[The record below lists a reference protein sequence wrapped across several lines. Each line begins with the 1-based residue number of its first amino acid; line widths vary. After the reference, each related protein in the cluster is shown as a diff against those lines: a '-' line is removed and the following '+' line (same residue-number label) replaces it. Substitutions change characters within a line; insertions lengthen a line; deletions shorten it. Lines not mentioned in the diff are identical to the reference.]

1 MTGNKKFL
9 FSALAFVMAGCV
21 SVPSVQ
27 AADDAIL
34 YKIHDV
40 KPIKNDAGV
49 LVGCDYN
56 ATFFNRTSSNLKSA
70 DINLVWFDDTVNN
83 IAQQDQKKN
92 EQASANRNTRNRKT
106 TNQKLSETSSV
117 ASVSSSI
124 QLANLAPSQQKTV
137 HAKIS
142 SDRCFLLIGEA
153 SLAAT
158 NCDVA
163 SADNTSAT
171 SFKGNQGCNGLFK
184 FVPASDPQY
193 YSEFKQVSPEEEKAQ
208 QENTRIEQRNKINQ
222 AYGETLAQFKKVT
235 EALNGIKGDVNPDDV
250 EAAPAASIQAAPV
263 AQSQPEEVSAANAV
277 TSASETETA
286 PVVSAPAQMNEAQLQ
301 DKLDQLF
308 PETASE
314 GQPESLVPQSEK

>member
-40 KPIKNDAGV
+40 KPIKNDAGA

-70 DINLVWFDDTVNN
+70 DINLVWFDDTVNAM
-83 IAQQDQKKN
+83 AQQEQKKN
-92 EQASANRNTRNRKT
+92 EQASSNRNTRNKKS
-106 TNQKLSETSSV
+106 NQKVPESSSV
-117 ASVSSSI
+117 ASISSSI
-124 QLANLAPSQQKTV
+124 QLANLAPAQQKTV

-142 SDRCFLLIGEA
+142 SDRCFLLIGDV
-153 SLAAT
+153 SLAAS

-163 SADNTSAT
+163 AADNASGS
-171 SFKGNQGCNGLFK
+171 SFKGNQGCGGLFK

-193 YSEFKQVSPEEEKAQ
+193 YSEFKQISPEEEKVQ

-235 EALNGIKGDVNPDDV
+235 EALNAIKGDGNPDDV
-250 EAAPAASIQAAPV
+250 EAAPAAGVNAAPV
-263 AQSQPEEVSAANAV
+263 VQSQPAEVSAATAV
-277 TSASETETA
+277 APA
-286 PVVSAPAQMNEAQLQ
+286 PVASAPAQMNEAQLQ

-308 PETASE
+308 PETATV
-314 GQPESLVPQSEK
+314 GQPENLVPQSGK

>member
-1 MTGNKKFL
+1 MTGNKKIL

-40 KPIKNDAGV
+40 KPIKNDAGI

-70 DINLVWFDDTVNN
+70 DINLVWFDDTVNAM
-83 IAQQDQKKN
+83 AQQNQKKN
-92 EQASANRNTRNRKT
+92 EQASSSRNTRNRKNS
-106 TNQKLSETSSV
+106 NQKLPESSSA

-124 QLANLAPSQQKTV
+124 QLANLAPAQQKTV

-142 SDRCFLLIGEA
+142 SDRCFLLIGDV
-153 SLAAT
+153 SLAAS

-163 SADNTSAT
+163 AADNASGS
-171 SFKGNQGCNGLFK
+171 SFKGNQGCSGLFK

-193 YSEFKQVSPEEEKAQ
+193 YSEFKQISPEEEKVQ
-208 QENTRIEQRNKINQ
+208 QENTRIEQRN
-222 AYGETLAQFKKVT
+222 
-235 EALNGIKGDVNPDDV
+235 
-250 EAAPAASIQAAPV
+250 
-263 AQSQPEEVSAANAV
+263 
-277 TSASETETA
+277 
-286 PVVSAPAQMNEAQLQ
+286 
-301 DKLDQLF
+301 
-308 PETASE
+308 
-314 GQPESLVPQSEK
+314 

>member
-9 FSALAFVMAGCV
+9 FSAFAFVMAGCV

-40 KPIKNDAGV
+40 KPIKNDAGA

-70 DINLVWFDDTVNN
+70 DINLVWFDDTVNAM
-83 IAQQDQKKN
+83 AQQEQKKN
-92 EQASANRNTRNRKT
+92 EQASSNRNTRNKKS
-106 TNQKLSETSSV
+106 NQKVPESSSV
-117 ASVSSSI
+117 ASISSSI
-124 QLANLAPSQQKTV
+124 QLANLAPAQQKTV

-142 SDRCFLLIGEA
+142 SDRCFLLIGDV
-153 SLAAT
+153 SLAAS

-163 SADNTSAT
+163 AADNASGS
-171 SFKGNQGCNGLFK
+171 SFKGNQGCSGLFK

-193 YSEFKQVSPEEEKAQ
+193 YSEFKQISPEEEKVQ

-235 EALNGIKGDVNPDDV
+235 EALNAIKGDVNPDDV
-250 EAAPAASIQAAPV
+250 EAAPAASVDAAPV
-263 AQSQPEEVSAANAV
+263 VQSQPAEVSAAIAV
-277 TSASETETA
+277 APA
-286 PVVSAPAQMNEAQLQ
+286 PVASAPAQMNEAQLQ

-308 PETASE
+308 PETAAE
-314 GQPESLVPQSEK
+314 GQPENLVPQLGK

>member
-40 KPIKNDAGV
+40 KPIKNDAGI

-70 DINLVWFDDTVNN
+70 DINLVWFDDTVNAM
-83 IAQQDQKKN
+83 AQQEQKNN
-92 EQASANRNTRNRKT
+92 EQASSNRNSRNRKS
-106 TNQKLSETSSV
+106 NQKAPESSSV

-142 SDRCFLLIGEA
+142 SDRCFLLIGDA
-153 SLAAT
+153 SLAAS

-163 SADNTSAT
+163 AADNASGS
-171 SFKGNQGCNGLFK
+171 SFKGNQGCSGLFK

-193 YSEFKQVSPEEEKAQ
+193 YSEFKQISPEEEKVQ

-235 EALNGIKGDVNPDDV
+235 AALSAIKGDVNPDDV
-250 EAAPAASIQAAPV
+250 EAAPAAGVNTAPV
-263 AQSQPEEVSAANAV
+263 AQSQPAEVSA
-277 TSASETETA
+277 ETA
-286 PVVSAPAQMNEAQLQ
+286 VAPAPVASAPAQMNEAQLQ

-308 PETASE
+308 PETATV
-314 GQPESLVPQSEK
+314 GQPENLVPQSGK

>member
-1 MTGNKKFL
+1 MTGNKKIL

-40 KPIKNDAGV
+40 KPIKNDAGI

-70 DINLVWFDDTVNN
+70 DINLVWFDDTVNAM
-83 IAQQDQKKN
+83 AQQNQKKN
-92 EQASANRNTRNRKT
+92 EQASSSRNSRNRKS
-106 TNQKLSETSSV
+106 NQKAPESSSV

-124 QLANLAPSQQKTV
+124 QLANLAPAQQKTV

-142 SDRCFLLIGEA
+142 SDRCFLLIGDA
-153 SLAAT
+153 SLAAS

-163 SADNTSAT
+163 AADNASGS
-171 SFKGNQGCNGLFK
+171 SFKGNQGCSGLFK

-193 YSEFKQVSPEEEKAQ
+193 YSEFKQISPEEEKVQ

-235 EALNGIKGDVNPDDV
+235 EALNAIKGDVNPDDV
-250 EAAPAASIQAAPV
+250 EAAPAASVDVAPV
-263 AQSQPEEVSAANAV
+263 VQNQPAEVSAATAV
-277 TSASETETA
+277 APA
-286 PVVSAPAQMNEAQLQ
+286 PVASAPAQMNEAQLQ

-308 PETASE
+308 PETAAE
-314 GQPESLVPQSEK
+314 GQPENLVPQSGK